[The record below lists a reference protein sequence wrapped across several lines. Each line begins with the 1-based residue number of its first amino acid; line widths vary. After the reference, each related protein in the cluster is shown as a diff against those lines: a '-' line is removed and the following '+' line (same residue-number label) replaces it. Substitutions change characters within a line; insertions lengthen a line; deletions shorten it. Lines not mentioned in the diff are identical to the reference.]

1 MTVIVSV
8 SRLSEGLEI
17 STFPHSSHLKGLSPL
32 GPATA
37 VSNGFIAN
45 RDKRIEQI
53 KLHAQL
59 KLKTTKSREFDYA
72 TVN

>member
-8 SRLSEGLEI
+8 SLDLEM

-45 RDKRIEQI
+45 RDQRIEQI
-53 KLHAQL
+53 KLHTQL
-59 KLKTTKSREFDYA
+59 KLKTT
-72 TVN
+72 

>member
-8 SRLSEGLEI
+8 LLEM

-32 GPATA
+32 GPAMA

-45 RDKRIEQI
+45 QDQRIEQL
-53 KLHAQL
+53 KLHL
-59 KLKTTKSREFDYA
+59 IK
-72 TVN
+72 NN